1 MNKLGDLFRKR
12 ALLGVGVF
20 LMAAVVTV
28 GVLSIGGNDG
38 EENPD
43 QLVDLNDQ
51 GSGEGNKQVADG
63 QDPAGDDKQ
72 VADGRNPG
80 GDDKQAAD
88 GQNPTGDDKQ
98 VADKP
103 GTTGDEKQTADKT
116 DKPGTTGDEKQTAD
130 KTDKPGTTGDEKQ
143 TADKTDK
150 PGTTG
155 DNKQTAD
162 KTDKTDKTGEDTQGT
177 EVLSPQVIVSQLTY
191 NKANGLQW
199 PLQGEILIPYS
210 PDHGVYYETLDQFAT
225 SDALVIAS
233 EVGTQ
238 VLAAAKG
245 VVVAIEE
252 DVRTGQTVTLALGNN
267 TELIYGQLIP
277 GELKVGDVLEAG
289 DCIGTVADPTRYY
302 VMEGANLYFQVL
314 ENGQSIDPTELLK

>member
-38 EENPD
+38 DENPD
-43 QLVDLNDQ
+43 QLVDLND
-51 GSGEGNKQVADG
+51 GNPSEGDKQVADG
-63 QDPAGDDKQ
+63 QEPNGDDKQ
-72 VADGRNPG
+72 VADGKEPT
-80 GDDKQAAD
+80 GDDKQVAD
-88 GQNPTGDDKQ
+88 GKEPNGDDKQ

-103 GTTGDEKQTADKT
+103 GTTGDDKQTADNT
-116 DKPGTTGDEKQTAD
+116 DKPGTTGDDKQTAD
-130 KTDKPGTTGDEKQ
+130 NTDKPGTTGDDKQ
-143 TADKTDK
+143 SADKTDK

-155 DNKQTAD
+155 DNTQTAD
-162 KTDKTDKTGEDTQGT
+162 KTDKTGDDTQGT
-177 EVLSPQVIVSQLTY
+177 EVLSPQVIASKLTY
-191 NKANGLQW
+191 NKATGLQW

-210 PDHGVYYETLDQFAT
+210 PDHGVYHETLDQFAT

-267 TELIYGQLIP
+267 TELIYGQLVP